1 MEAATTFAVAGETM
15 DFTLRRISEGHSIP
29 PSLFVE
35 IIVEKC
41 HLINYHFL
49 RTKNHLPV
57 VANVNATTATIG
69 LHDINI
75 EDSTIKIVTIV
86 NTSDLEQQLVHLWRE
101 VHQLLKFYHED
112 NRIAELSNINTYYNS
127 FAYNRMIVQHF
138 ISRVVLSI

>member
-15 DFTLRRISEGHSIP
+15 DFTLRRISEGHSTP
-29 PSLFVE
+29 PALFVE

-49 RTKNHLPV
+49 RVKNHLCV
-57 VANVNATTATIG
+57 VANVNATTATIA
-69 LHDINI
+69 LHDTNI

-101 VHQLLKFYHED
+101 VHHLLKFYHED
-112 NRIAELSNINTYYNS
+112 NRIAELANINTYYNS
-127 FAYNRMIVQHF
+127 FAYNRMIAQHF
-138 ISRVVLSI
+138 IRELS

>member
-1 MEAATTFAVAGETM
+1 MEAATTFAVVGETM
-15 DFTLRRISEGHSIP
+15 DFTLRHISEGHSTP
-29 PSLFVE
+29 PALFVE

-41 HLINYHFL
+41 HLINYHFK
-49 RTKNHLPV
+49 RTKNHLHV
-57 VANVNATTATIG
+57 VANVNATTATIA

-112 NRIAELSNINTYYNS
+112 NRIAELANINTYYNS
-127 FAYNRMIVQHF
+127 FAYNRMIAQCF
-138 ISRVVLSI
+138 IRELS